1 MNTFN
6 TTTMKDLTKE
16 LITAN
21 QENGMNMQLNN
32 LINNTHGL
40 FLSYH
45 YNNSTK
51 EDLIRAYPN
60 NPIFKSFPN
69 NTTVKKVR
77 FWDKGISMREEED
90 DSGNKIKRWSIFAFV
105 INGRT
110 NVGGPPSDI
119 MFVWHVQHGDSKP
132 SNNDYDFAY
141 ELANNYNYKGNTFV
155 VGVTSNTV
163 TFYNSKRNNIFTIS
177 YDDFLMMGGS
187 KK

>member
-1 MNTFN
+1 
-6 TTTMKDLTKE
+6 
-16 LITAN
+16 
-21 QENGMNMQLNN
+21 MQGYGAHVLK
-32 LINNTHGL
+32 T
-40 FLSYH
+40 
-45 YNNSTK
+45 
-51 EDLIRAYPN
+51 D
-60 NPIFKSFPN
+60 
-69 NTTVKKVR
+69 KKVR
-77 FWDKGISMREEED
+77 IWDKGISMREEED
-90 DSGNKIKRWSIFAFV
+90 DAGNKIKRWSIFAFV

-119 MFVWHVQHGDSKP
+119 MFVWHVQPGDSKP
-132 SNNDYDFAY
+132 SNKDYDFAY